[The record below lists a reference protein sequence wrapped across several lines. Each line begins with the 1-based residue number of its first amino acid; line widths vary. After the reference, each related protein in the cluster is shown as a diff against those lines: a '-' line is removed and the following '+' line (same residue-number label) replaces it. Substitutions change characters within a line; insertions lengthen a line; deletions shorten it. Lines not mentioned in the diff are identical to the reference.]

1 MEKALPVLT
10 VWDSGG
16 GGLGEVFIAIH
27 GKSLL
32 IDKPKNI
39 SISSRKNSFSNTLMS
54 LFHDFA
60 YEMWFGWSFTHSAKM
75 TTAWKTAK
83 LLQQQKGTL
92 TWLWGD
98 LTSVFYI
105 YKFLCAE

>member
-1 MEKALPVLT
+1 
-10 VWDSGG
+10 
-16 GGLGEVFIAIH
+16 VFIAIH

-60 YEMWFGWSFTHSAKM
+60 YEM
-75 TTAWKTAK
+75 
-83 LLQQQKGTL
+83 
-92 TWLWGD
+92 
-98 LTSVFYI
+98 
-105 YKFLCAE
+105 